1 VQNGETVINDSG
13 LYPWLQKDVPFR
25 SPELKRVTM
34 GQIPPENKRF
44 QGIVL
49 DDEAV
54 IDYVNIDILSS
65 DFSPSW
71 GGKTRLQNENAAV
84 KQVKMVWCGQSLKW
98 NVSRKRRNVQGG
110 TDTIR
115 AARYDPPG
123 PAASFPD
130 DIKVF
135 KTGAET
141 ARVPH
146 GLDGR

>member
-1 VQNGETVINDSG
+1 MTSDAV
-13 LYPWLQKDVPFR
+13 LWLWLEQDALFR
-25 SPELKRVTM
+25 SLELKRVTM
-34 GQIPPENKRF
+34 VQIPPENKRF
-44 QGIVL
+44 RGIALV
-49 DDEAV
+49 DEAV
-54 IDYVNIDILSS
+54 IDYANIDILSS

-98 NVSRKRRNVQGG
+98 NVSRKRGNAQGS

-115 AARYDPPG
+115 ATRYDPPG